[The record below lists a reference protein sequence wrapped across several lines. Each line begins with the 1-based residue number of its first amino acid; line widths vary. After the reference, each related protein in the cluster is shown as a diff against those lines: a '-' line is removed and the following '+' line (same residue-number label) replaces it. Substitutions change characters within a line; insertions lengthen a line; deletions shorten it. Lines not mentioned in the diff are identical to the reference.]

1 MSRDVYVR
9 RASGLIRN
17 ISAFD
22 AMIFNIMVMAP
33 MAILVYG
40 LWASVIYLGAHLLA
54 TALLAIPISLVI
66 GLFYALF
73 SIAMPRAGGDYIYVG
88 HQSEE

>member
-1 MSRDVYVR
+1 MSGEVYVR

-40 LWASVIYLGAHLLA
+40 VWASVIYPGAHLPA
-54 TALLAIPISLVI
+54 TALLAIPYKPSDWVVLRVVLNSHAY
-66 GLFYALF
+66 G
-73 SIAMPRAGGDYIYVG
+73 RR
-88 HQSEE
+88 